1 MNVRVQK
8 AGVGDVKGGLRVQR
22 LLGPMNGRLAPI
34 FKWGES
40 RRVACGFF
48 LTEVGLRD

>member
-22 LLGPMNGRLAPI
+22 LLGPMKGGWLRFLNGGSRGEWLVDI
-34 FKWGES
+34 SQQKWG
-40 RRVACGFF
+40 
-48 LTEVGLRD
+48 